1 MSSMDKF
8 RTRNQI
14 AYHKGFYNAD
24 NLLDGLYEVLYQDFF
39 DVPEDEEFPYTQAEH
54 LLKGSCHLFAMAL
67 NKIFGY
73 TPYIIE
79 PKHKRG
85 VHAFC
90 QIYKSGQWYYV
101 DARGITTSF
110 DEFMGDIKIFVNN
123 EYMIRPIEQSDID
136 KCSENDDYAKE
147 GYAFAEAIINKY
159 KSFYEL

>member
-1 MSSMDKF
+1 MDKF
-8 RTRNQI
+8 RTHNQI

-24 NLLDGLYEVLYQDFF
+24 NLLDALYEVLYQDFF
-39 DVPEDEEFPYTQAEH
+39 EVPEDEEFPYTWAES
-54 LLKGSCHLFAMAL
+54 LLKGSCHLFALAL
-67 NKIFGY
+67 NKICGY

-85 VHAFC
+85 FHAFC

-123 EYMIRPIEQSDID
+123 EYTIRPIEQSDID
-136 KCSENDDYAKE
+136 KWSENDKYEKE
-147 GYAFAEAIINKY
+147 GYAFAESIIKKY